1 MGAGPTLVE
10 AACYRYDDHFESL
23 PQEEL
28 APDELEEWRE
38 RDPLP

>member
-28 APDELEEWRE
+28 PPDELEEWRE